1 MSSFPHKFSV
11 IQHQNLI
18 CIFDGCRTLGY
29 QEYRCISGT
38 FFNGSSQSRIR
49 CKVQC
54 GSTVVKNQNL
64 RFPDQCPC
72 NGQPLSLSS
81 GKVSSTGFY
90 FFIQPFLFL
99 LHHFFRLRDLQVYDG
114 FPHTPT
120 LCVEQRVSM
129 TRWAPE
135 CFGTCDCLLIGD
147 GVLHV
152 IDFKYGAGVPV
163 SPEENTQMMLY
174 ALGAWDLFS
183 ATDDIQ
189 TVRMSIVQP
198 RIQSEPETWEIP
210 ENNLIRWA
218 EDFLKPMA
226 KLAWEG
232 KGELNPGEKQCRWCK
247 AKAQCRAWKDKYGPL
262 ADFVCHTDPGA
273 NDPRLLTPDEIGAWL
288 VEAQGIA
295 DYVKSLQEYAQQQLQ
310 CGTAIPGW
318 KLVEGRSTR
327 RFTDQDAAFKAIEAD
342 GISEAMLYERSPI
355 SLTAAEKLLGKKR
368 FAEVC
373 GTWVE
378 KPKGKPTLAPESDK
392 RPAYD
397 AAEGFEVIK

>member
-1 MSSFPHKFSV
+1 MAPSKHALLGPSSSARWLACPPSARLTEFMPNETSV
-11 IQHQNLI
+11 
-18 CIFDGCRTLGY
+18 Y
-29 QEYRCISGT
+29 AEEGT
-38 FFNGSSQSRIR
+38 KAHYLCEQ
-49 CKVQC
+49 
-54 GSTVVKNQNL
+54 VV
-64 RFPDQCPC
+64 RR
-72 NGQPLSLSS
+72 SLP
-81 GKVSSTGFY
+81 GWAGLPPAAMDDLMGGDAYDAEMKEAAKLY
-90 FFIQPFLFL
+90 AEFI
-99 LHHFFRLRDLQVYDG
+99 HTIYDS

-120 LCVEQRVSM
+120 VCVEQHVKM
-129 TRWAPE
+129 TYWVKE

-210 ENNLIRWA
+210 ENSLIRWA

-247 AKAQCRAWKDKYGPL
+247 AKPQCRAWKEKYGPL

-318 KLVEGRSTR
+318 KLVEGRSVR
-327 RFTDQDAAFKAIEAD
+327 RFTDQDAAFKAIEAG

-355 SLTAAEKLLGKKR
+355 SLTAAEKLLGKKH

-373 GTWVE
+373 GEYVE

-392 RPAYD
+392 RPTYD
-397 AAEGFEVIK
+397 AAEGFEVIKE

>member
-1 MSSFPHKFSV
+1 MAPTKHAILSPSAGARWVACPPSARLTEHMPSE
-11 IQHQNLI
+11 
-18 CIFDGCRTLGY
+18 TSPY
-29 QEYRCISGT
+29 AEEGT
-38 FFNGSSQSRIR
+38 TAHYLCEQVVRRSLPGWAGLPEAPMDDLMGSDAYTPEM
-49 CKVQC
+49 KEAA
-54 GSTVVKNQNL
+54 KL
-64 RFPDQCPC
+64 YAD
-72 NGQPLSLSS
+72 
-81 GKVSSTGFY
+81 
-90 FFIQPFLFL
+90 FI
-99 LHHFFRLRDLQVYDG
+99 HTVYDG

>member
-1 MSSFPHKFSV
+1 MAPSKHALLGPSSSARWLACPPSARLTEFMPNETSV
-11 IQHQNLI
+11 
-18 CIFDGCRTLGY
+18 Y
-29 QEYRCISGT
+29 AEEGT
-38 FFNGSSQSRIR
+38 KAHYLCEQ
-49 CKVQC
+49 
-54 GSTVVKNQNL
+54 VV
-64 RFPDQCPC
+64 RR
-72 NGQPLSLSS
+72 SLP
-81 GKVSSTGFY
+81 GWAGLPPAAMDDLMGGDAYDAEMKEAAKLY
-90 FFIQPFLFL
+90 AEFI
-99 LHHFFRLRDLQVYDG
+99 HNIYDS

-120 LCVEQRVSM
+120 VCVEQHVKM
-129 TRWAPE
+129 TYWVKE

-210 ENNLIRWA
+210 ENSLIRWA

-247 AKAQCRAWKDKYGPL
+247 AKPQCRAWKEKYGPL

-295 DYVKSLQEYAQQQLQ
+295 DYVKCLQEYAQQQLQ

-318 KLVEGRSTR
+318 KLVEGRSVR

-373 GTWVE
+373 GGYVE
-378 KPKGKPTLAPESDK
+378 KPKGKPTLAPESDT

-397 AAEGFEVIK
+397 PAEGFEVIKE

>member
-1 MSSFPHKFSV
+1 MAPTKHAILSPSAGARWTACPPSARLTEHMPSE
-11 IQHQNLI
+11 
-18 CIFDGCRTLGY
+18 TSPY
-29 QEYRCISGT
+29 AEEGT
-38 FFNGSSQSRIR
+38 TAHYLCEQVVRRSLPGWAGLPEAPMDDLMGSDAYTPEM
-49 CKVQC
+49 KEAA
-54 GSTVVKNQNL
+54 KL
-64 RFPDQCPC
+64 YAD
-72 NGQPLSLSS
+72 
-81 GKVSSTGFY
+81 
-90 FFIQPFLFL
+90 FI
-99 LHHFFRLRDLQVYDG
+99 HTVYDG

-129 TRWAPE
+129 TRWARE

-147 GVLHV
+147 GILHV

-163 SPEENTQMMLY
+163 SPVDNIQMMLY

-247 AKAQCRAWKDKYGPL
+247 AKPQCRAWKEKYGPL

-318 KLVEGRSTR
+318 KLVEGRSVR

-342 GISEAMLYERSPI
+342 GISETMLYERSPI
-355 SLTAAEKLLGKKR
+355 SLTAAEKLLGKKH

-373 GTWVE
+373 GEYVE
-378 KPKGKPTLAPESDK
+378 KPKGKPTLAPEDDK
-392 RPAYD
+392 RPTYD
-397 AAEGFEVIK
+397 AAEGFEVVKE

>member
-1 MSSFPHKFSV
+1 MPSETSP
-11 IQHQNLI
+11 
-18 CIFDGCRTLGY
+18 Y
-29 QEYRCISGT
+29 AEEGT
-38 FFNGSSQSRIR
+38 TAHYLCEQVVRRSLPGWAGLPEAPMDDLMGSDAYTPEM
-49 CKVQC
+49 KEAA
-54 GSTVVKNQNL
+54 KL
-64 RFPDQCPC
+64 YAD
-72 NGQPLSLSS
+72 
-81 GKVSSTGFY
+81 
-90 FFIQPFLFL
+90 FI
-99 LHHFFRLRDLQVYDG
+99 HTVYDG

-129 TRWAPE
+129 TRWARE

-147 GVLHV
+147 GILHV

-163 SPEENTQMMLY
+163 SPVDNIQMMLY

-198 RIQSEPETWEIP
+198 RIQSEPETWETTAYK
-210 ENNLIRWA
+210 LLDWA
-218 EDFLKPMA
+218 ENTLRPAA

-247 AKAQCRAWKDKYGPL
+247 AKPQCRAWKEKYGPL
-262 ADFVCHTDPGA
+262 ADFMTQTPEA
-273 NDPRLLTPDEIGAWL
+273 RDPRLLTDEEVGEWL
-288 VEAQGIA
+288 IAAQGIA
-295 DYVKSLQEYAQQQLQ
+295 DYVKCLEEYAQKQLQ
-310 CGTAIPGW
+310 QGHEVPGW

-397 AAEGFEVIK
+397 PAEGFEVIK

>member
-1 MSSFPHKFSV
+1 MAPSKHALLGPSSSARWLACPPSARLTEFMPNETSV
-11 IQHQNLI
+11 
-18 CIFDGCRTLGY
+18 Y
-29 QEYRCISGT
+29 AEEGT
-38 FFNGSSQSRIR
+38 KAHYLCEQ
-49 CKVQC
+49 
-54 GSTVVKNQNL
+54 VV
-64 RFPDQCPC
+64 RR
-72 NGQPLSLSS
+72 SLP
-81 GKVSSTGFY
+81 GWAGLPPAAMDDLMGGDAYDVEMKEAAKLY
-90 FFIQPFLFL
+90 AEFI
-99 LHHFFRLRDLQVYDG
+99 HTIYDS

-120 LCVEQRVSM
+120 VCVEQHVKM
-129 TRWAPE
+129 TFWVKE

-210 ENNLIRWA
+210 ENSLIRWA

-247 AKAQCRAWKDKYGPL
+247 AKPQCRAWKEKYGPL

-295 DYVKSLQEYAQQQLQ
+295 DYVKCLQEYAQQQLQ

-318 KLVEGRSTR
+318 KLVEGRSVR
-327 RFTDQDAAFKAIEAD
+327 RFTDQDAAFKAIEAS
-342 GISEAMLYERSPI
+342 GIQEAMLYERSPI
-355 SLTAAEKLLGKKR
+355 SLTAAEKLLGKKH

-373 GTWVE
+373 GSYVE

-397 AAEGFEVIK
+397 AAEGFEVVKE

>member
-1 MSSFPHKFSV
+1 MAPTKHAILSPSAGARWVACPPSSRLTEHMPSE
-11 IQHQNLI
+11 
-18 CIFDGCRTLGY
+18 TSPY
-29 QEYRCISGT
+29 AEEGT
-38 FFNGSSQSRIR
+38 TAHYLCEQVVRRSLPGWAGLPEAPMDDLMGSDAYTPEM
-49 CKVQC
+49 KEAA
-54 GSTVVKNQNL
+54 KL
-64 RFPDQCPC
+64 YAD
-72 NGQPLSLSS
+72 
-81 GKVSSTGFY
+81 
-90 FFIQPFLFL
+90 FI
-99 LHHFFRLRDLQVYDG
+99 HTVYDG

-129 TRWAPE
+129 TRWARE

-147 GVLHV
+147 GILHV

-163 SPEENTQMMLY
+163 SPADNIQMMLY

-198 RIQSEPETWEIP
+198 RIQSEPETWETSADS
-210 ENNLIRWA
+210 LLDWA
-218 EDFLKPMA
+218 ENTLRPAA

-247 AKAQCRAWKDKYGPL
+247 AKPQCRAWKEKYGPL
-262 ADFVCHTDPGA
+262 ADFMTQTPEA
-273 NDPRLLTPDEIGAWL
+273 RDPRLLTDEEVGEWL
-288 VEAQGIA
+288 IAAQGIA
-295 DYVKSLQEYAQQQLQ
+295 DYVKCLEEYAQKQLQ
-310 CGTAIPGW
+310 QGHAVPGW

-327 RFTDQDAAFKAIEAD
+327 RFTDQDAAFKAIEGD

-397 AAEGFEVIK
+397 AAEGFEVVK

>member
-1 MSSFPHKFSV
+1 MAPSKHALLGPSSSARWLACPPSARLTEFMPNETSV
-11 IQHQNLI
+11 YAEEGTKAHYLCEQVVRRSLPGWTGLPPAAM
-18 CIFDGCRTLGY
+18 DDLLGGDAY
-29 QEYRCISGT
+29 DAEMKEAAKLYAE
-38 FFNGSSQSRIR
+38 
-49 CKVQC
+49 
-54 GSTVVKNQNL
+54 
-64 RFPDQCPC
+64 
-72 NGQPLSLSS
+72 
-81 GKVSSTGFY
+81 
-90 FFIQPFLFL
+90 FI
-99 LHHFFRLRDLQVYDG
+99 HTIYDS

-120 LCVEQRVSM
+120 LCVEQQVKM
-129 TRWAPE
+129 TYWVPG

-198 RIQSEPETWEIP
+198 RIQSEPETWELS
-210 ENNLIRWA
+210 EYDLINWA
-218 EDFLKPMA
+218 ENTLRPAA

-247 AKAQCRAWKDKYGPL
+247 AKPQCRAWKEKYGPL

-295 DYVKSLQEYAQQQLQ
+295 DYVKCLQEYAQQQLQ

-318 KLVEGRSTR
+318 KLVEGRSVR

-373 GTWVE
+373 GGYVE
-378 KPKGKPTLAPESDK
+378 KPKGKPTLAPESDT

-397 AAEGFEVIK
+397 PAEGFEVIKE